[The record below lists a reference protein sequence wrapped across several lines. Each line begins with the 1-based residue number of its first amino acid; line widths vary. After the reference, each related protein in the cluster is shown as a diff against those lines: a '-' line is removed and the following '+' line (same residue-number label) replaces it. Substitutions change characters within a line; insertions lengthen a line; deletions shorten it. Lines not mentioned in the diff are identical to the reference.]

1 MDKTEI
7 LTKAMWDLDESMIRE
22 GLDADE
28 EMDQAFSSQKA
39 RKSPAKKRLPWAAG
53 IAAAILLSGITAYVV
68 SSMTT
73 KALDHAALCKE
84 ASGRHEKLFSG
95 KQLKYLDDASDD
107 PAVPGT
113 KVFSDGDYKYYEN
126 SAGQIVW
133 IERIDP
139 RNGIEQA
146 ESAEDCTKEAL
157 DWFDRVYQN
166 LRLAGSTLE
175 VRKEPFDG
183 GMNLMTVIEML
194 NGAQTGNQA
203 SLTFGK
209 DRTLFAAAF
218 LYTEKKAED
227 HAAKEALSQAEAF
240 EYAKAAVLADAREK
254 YDYQGDLPEDLYN
267 TCKGTLR
274 TFNGQEFW
282 EFENVCIWVYNP
294 EWAERDDGT
303 YPQYYMV
310 RIDAYTG
317 ECLLLGRSQ

>member
-1 MDKTEI
+1 MDRTEI
-7 LTKAMWDLDESMIRE
+7 LTRAMWNIDESLIQE

-28 EMDQAFSSQKA
+28 EMGKASSSPRAMQK
-39 RKSPAKKRLPWAAG
+39 PVKKHLLWAAG
-53 IAAAILLSGITAYVV
+53 IAAAILLSGITMYMV
-68 SSMTT
+68 SSLTT
-73 KALDHAALCKE
+73 KALDRAALCKE
-84 ASGRHEKLFSG
+84 ASARHEKLFSG
-95 KQLKYLDDASDD
+95 KQLKYLEDASDN

-113 KVFSDGDYKYYEN
+113 KVFSDGEYKYYEDTT
-126 SAGQIVW
+126 GRIVW
-133 IERIDP
+133 IERANLS
-139 RNGIEQA
+139 NGSEHA
-146 ESAEDCTKEAL
+146 EVAEDCTKEAL

-166 LRLAGSTLE
+166 LRLSGSTLE

-209 DRTLFAAAF
+209 DKTLFAAAF

-240 EYAKAAVLADAREK
+240 DYAKAAVLADAREK